1 MKSTKLYAAIS
12 IGALFAVLSSGAFAD
27 DKYNGELDFNSQDPI
42 VSTKTRAQ
50 VIEELKQAQAQ
61 GQYQQPEYVEFKHV
75 MPHSALSRAEV
86 RAEAIQQS
94 AENHQ
99 RQPDDVD
106 YGG

>member
-12 IGALFAVLSSGAFAD
+12 IGALFAVLSSGAFAN
-27 DKYNGELDFNSQDPI
+27 DKYNDELGFNSQDHI

-61 GQYQQPEYVEFKHV
+61 GQYQQSEYVQFKHA
-75 MPHSALSRAEV
+75 MPHSALSRAET
-86 RAEAIQQS
+86 IQQS

-99 RQPDDVD
+99 RQPGDVY